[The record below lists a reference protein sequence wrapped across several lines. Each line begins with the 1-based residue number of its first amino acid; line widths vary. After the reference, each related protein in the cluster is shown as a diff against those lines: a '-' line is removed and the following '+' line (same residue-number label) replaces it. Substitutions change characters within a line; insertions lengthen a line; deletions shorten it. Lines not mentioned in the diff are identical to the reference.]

1 MPTLRTILAGDIG
14 ATKTALALFDVIAGR
29 PLRLAKQATFVSRD
43 YPSLEAILGKFT
55 AARAVLARACFG
67 VAGPVEHG
75 IAHLTNLPWVVDEQ
89 ALAAALRTPSVSV
102 INDLQAAAYGM
113 LFVDPTQFAVL
124 HAGPGAALHAT
135 LAVIAPGTG
144 LGEALLFWDGERYH
158 AVASEGGHA
167 DFAPETDQEIELLRC
182 LRQRFGHVSYERIL
196 SGDGIANVYAF
207 LRKHDSEPA
216 WLAERLAHG
225 DRNAAITEIAL
236 AGQDRACVE
245 AVDMFCAI
253 LGAEASNLA
262 LKGLATGGVIIGGGI
277 APKILPALQRGGLI
291 ARFTDKGR
299 FSDWVGKLDLRVA
312 LDPRAPL
319 LGAANWTI
327 APPEPMAAS

>member
-1 MPTLRTILAGDIG
+1 MILAGDIG
-14 ATKTALALFDVIAGR
+14 ATKTALALFEATGSS
-29 PLRLAKQATFVSRD
+29 LRLARHAEFVSHD
-43 YPSLEAILGKFT
+43 YPSLEAILGEFMPAPGPT
-55 AARAVLARACFG
+55 VLDRACFG
-67 VAGPVEHG
+67 VAGPVENG

-89 ALAAALRTPSVSV
+89 ALLAALRTPSVSV

-113 LFVDPTQFAVL
+113 LFVDPTKFAVL
-124 HAGPGAALHAT
+124 HAAPVPDHAT
-135 LAVIAPGTG
+135 VAVIAPGTG

-167 DFAPETDQEIELLRC
+167 DFAPKTDQEIELLRC

-207 LRKHDSEPA
+207 LRKDDSEPA

-236 AGQDRACVE
+236 AGQDRVCVE

-277 APKILPALQRGGLI
+277 APKILPALRRGGLI

-299 FSDWVGKLDLRVA
+299 FSDWAGKLYLRVA

-319 LGAANWTI
+319 IGAANWTI
-327 APPEPMAAS
+327 APSERVAAA

>member
-1 MPTLRTILAGDIG
+1 MSTLRTILAGDIG
-14 ATKTALALFDVIAGR
+14 ATK
-29 PLRLAKQATFVSRD
+29 
-43 YPSLEAILGKFT
+43 SLEAILGKFT
-55 AARAVLARACFG
+55 PPGQAVLDRACFG

-75 IAHLTNLPWVVDEQ
+75 IAHLTNLPWVVDKQ
-89 ALAAALRTPSVSV
+89 ALAAALRTPSISV

-124 HAGPGAALHAT
+124 HAGPGAPHHAT
-135 LAVIAPGTG
+135 LAVIAPCTG

-182 LRQRFGHVSYERIL
+182 LRQRFGHV
-196 SGDGIANVYAF
+196 
-207 LRKHDSEPA
+207 
-216 WLAERLAHG
+216 
-225 DRNAAITEIAL
+225 
-236 AGQDRACVE
+236 
-245 AVDMFCAI
+245 
-253 LGAEASNLA
+253 
-262 LKGLATGGVIIGGGI
+262 
-277 APKILPALQRGGLI
+277 GGLI

-299 FSDWVGKLDLRVA
+299 FSAWVGKLDLRVA

-327 APPEPMAAS
+327 APPEHMVAS